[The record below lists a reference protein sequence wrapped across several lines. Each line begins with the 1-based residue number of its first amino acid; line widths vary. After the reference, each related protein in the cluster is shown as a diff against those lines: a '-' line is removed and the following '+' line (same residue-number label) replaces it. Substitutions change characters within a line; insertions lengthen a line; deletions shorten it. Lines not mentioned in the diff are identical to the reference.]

1 MTRKDGLPRRVYPKN
16 GAYYYVTPAAKWIRL
31 SAIKDGLAAM
41 FRALAALTET
51 ENTSAVMPGVIARWL
66 ASKAED
72 WSKKTSTDMERIANR
87 MSAAFR
93 EFAPRQVT
101 TPVCAQYLQQYR
113 SNPRTH
119 NQHRSVL
126 RQVLAFAAL
135 EGLREGFNPV
145 DNIPQR
151 KVQKRVRVIGAA
163 ELDAMARA
171 LMTARRGGQAHVR
184 MLGLCLKTGQRVSDV
199 LKLGAQNCNDDGI
212 EVDQGKTGAPLLIEW
227 DDELRALV
235 DQCFEG
241 RDRVGAMLVQSTGKP
256 YRYSGVRSAWVRAMA
271 KAGISDLHIHDLR
284 GEAGASLADMLGPYA
299 AQQLLGHSSIRMT
312 EDYIKQKTRRRTKA
326 APMRKLGNG
335 GAQ

>member
-31 SAIKDGLAAM
+31 SAVKDGLAAM

-51 ENTSAVMPGVIARWL
+51 ENTSGAMPGVIARWL
-66 ASKAED
+66 ASKADD
-72 WSKKTSTDMERIANR
+72 WSKKTAADMERIANR
-87 MSAAFR
+87 MAAAFR
-93 EFAPRQVT
+93 EFSPRQVT
-101 TPVCAQYLQQYR
+101 TPVCARYLQQYR
-113 SNPRTH
+113 ANPRTH
-119 NQHRSVL
+119 NVHRSVL

-199 LKLGAQNCNDDGI
+199 LKLGARNCTDDGI

-235 DQCFEG
+235 DQCYEG

-299 AQQLLGHSSIRMT
+299 AQQLLGHASIRMT

-326 APMRKLGNG
+326 APMRKLGSS
-335 GAQ
+335 AK